1 MAPTRIKVLFIIDY
15 FHRTGGTE
23 RHLAHLV
30 TALPADQFE
39 CAIVCFDLGPNP
51 LLEEVRARGIPVEH
65 MPVAR
70 EYVPSAF
77 VQGRR
82 LAQYIK
88 RGRFDIVQ
96 TFHQKADTYGAVIA
110 RLAGVRHLVSSK
122 RDTGAL
128 RQARHFFL
136 NRRLR
141 GLFERIIVVADAV
154 AAAVVKNDHLDPARL
169 VKIYNGVDTDVFAP
183 AAPEAALRERAQLG
197 LSEQD
202 FVVGMVA
209 GFRPE
214 KNHDIFFAG
223 LAQAYRRIP
232 SLKVLAVGGG
242 PLLEHYR
249 AQAASDKT
257 LPPTIF
263 PGDVRHIAP
272 FLHAMDVGCLLPG
285 SNEGFS
291 NAVIEAMSTGLPMI
305 VTNVGGNAEAVR
317 DEDNGFVIPPLDA
330 GAFARAVIE
339 LHENPTRRA
348 ALGRRSRQRV
358 EEEFSLAH
366 MCAEHARLYRSV
378 CAQPLPVD
386 TVAEPNPR

>member
-1 MAPTRIKVLFIIDY
+1 MASKRIKVLFIIDY

-30 TALPADQFE
+30 TQLPPDQFE
-39 CAIVCFDLGPNP
+39 CAIVCFDMGPNP
-51 LLEEVRARGIPVEH
+51 LLDEVRARGIPVEH
-65 MPVAR
+65 LPVAR
-70 EYVPSAF
+70 EYTPNAF
-77 VQGRR
+77 AQGRR

-88 RGRFDIVQ
+88 RGGFDIVQ

-110 RLAGVRHLVSSK
+110 RLAGVRHLVTSK

-154 AAAVVKNDHLDPARL
+154 AAAVVKNDHLDPAYL
-169 VKIYNGVDTDVFAP
+169 VKIYNGVDAKAFAP
-183 AAPEAALRERAQLG
+183 PSPEAALQARQQLG
-197 LSEQD
+197 LSAQD

-223 LAQAYRRIP
+223 LAQAFKRIP

-249 AQAASDKT
+249 AQAASDKS

-263 PGDVRHIAP
+263 PGDTRDIRP
-272 FLHAMDVGCLLPG
+272 FLHSMDVGSLLPG
-285 SNEGFS
+285 QNEGFS
-291 NAVIEAMSTGLPMI
+291 NAVIEAMATGLPMI
-305 VTNVGGNAEAVR
+305 VTNVGGNAEAVA
-317 DEDNGFVIPPLDA
+317 DGDNGRVIAPLDA
-330 GAFARAVIE
+330 EAFASAVVA
-339 LHENPTRRA
+339 LYENPTQRA
-348 ALGRRSRQRV
+348 AMGRRSRQRV
-358 EEEFSLAH
+358 EQEFSLDH
-366 MCAEHARLYRSV
+366 MWQEHARLYQSICKQAPRV
-378 CAQPLPVD
+378 EATAAAQP
-386 TVAEPNPR
+386 R